1 VPTKDE
7 HVKKADENE
16 KLAATLQLSGQAA
29 INWKLVILFYTA
41 LHFVEAY
48 LAKQMNVHL
57 RSHTTRDG
65 WVTRES
71 NLRTVRTEYF
81 HLKFFGY
88 NARYEA
94 DSFTAK
100 EVAEALTDLFK
111 VKAAI
116 QPLL

>member
-16 KLAATLQLSGQAA
+16 KLAATMQPSNQAS

-41 LHFVEAY
+41 LHYVEAY
-48 LAKQMNVHL
+48 LAKQMNFHL

-65 WVTRES
+65 WITKEA
-71 NLRTVRTEYF
+71 NLRKVRTEYF

-100 EVAEALTDLFK
+100 EVAEALTYLTK
-111 VKAAI
+111 VKATI